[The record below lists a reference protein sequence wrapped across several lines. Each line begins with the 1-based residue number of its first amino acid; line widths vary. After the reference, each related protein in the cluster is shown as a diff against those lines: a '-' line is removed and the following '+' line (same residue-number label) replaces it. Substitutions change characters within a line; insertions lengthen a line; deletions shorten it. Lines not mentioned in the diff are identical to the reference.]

1 VILWDSVCYGLRP
14 RNDGAIVILWVLRCD
29 CGDSV
34 GFCGIL
40 WDSVGFCGI
49 LWDSVGATGL
59 RVTIC
64 DSCDTCDSVGAT
76 GLGLRPRND
85 GLL

>member
-1 VILWDSVCYGLRP
+1 MIGISVL
-14 RNDGAIVILWVLRCD
+14 
-29 CGDSV
+29 CGHWCFLV
-34 GFCGIL
+34 VFG
-40 WDSVGFCGI
+40 GFCGI